1 MLCLLSDDCVEFELH
16 ASYFLYGKDVMQIID
31 LEHVPASVGYDH
43 NDAVVD
49 DQYLH
54 GVSTFVRGGLS
65 REHLSWNICPG
76 FTTAQS
82 TVPSAQSPVPRAQCP
97 VPRAQ
102 FG

>member
-49 DQYLH
+49 DQYFL
-54 GVSTFVRGGLS
+54 L
-65 REHLSWNICPG
+65 I
-76 FTTAQS
+76 
-82 TVPSAQSPVPRAQCP
+82 
-97 VPRAQ
+97 
-102 FG
+102 